1 MRVFGDEYNLDV
13 SFLSISKMLTLVL
26 DDIRDQLS
34 EFKQDEIKIGFYA
47 DDRMRKLI
55 VMVEPM
61 AVTKQYIPLNSRDDI
76 KDVNEYFTKY
86 QPLKN
91 PFYKIEYSFFW
102 FINGIHLKT
111 PELLL
116 TPYDSLELKFKA
128 SKKK

>member
-1 MRVFGDEYNLDV
+1 MAMRVFKNKYNLDV

-61 AVTKQYIPLNSRDDI
+61 AVTK
-76 KDVNEYFTKY
+76 
-86 QPLKN
+86 
-91 PFYKIEYSFFW
+91 
-102 FINGIHLKT
+102 
-111 PELLL
+111 
-116 TPYDSLELKFKA
+116 
-128 SKKK
+128 

>member
-61 AVTKQYIPLNSRDDI
+61 AVTK
-76 KDVNEYFTKY
+76 
-86 QPLKN
+86 
-91 PFYKIEYSFFW
+91 
-102 FINGIHLKT
+102 
-111 PELLL
+111 
-116 TPYDSLELKFKA
+116 
-128 SKKK
+128 

>member
-1 MRVFGDEYNLDV
+1 MAMRVFGDEYNLDV

-61 AVTKQYIPLNSRDDI
+61 AVTK
-76 KDVNEYFTKY
+76 
-86 QPLKN
+86 
-91 PFYKIEYSFFW
+91 
-102 FINGIHLKT
+102 
-111 PELLL
+111 
-116 TPYDSLELKFKA
+116 
-128 SKKK
+128 